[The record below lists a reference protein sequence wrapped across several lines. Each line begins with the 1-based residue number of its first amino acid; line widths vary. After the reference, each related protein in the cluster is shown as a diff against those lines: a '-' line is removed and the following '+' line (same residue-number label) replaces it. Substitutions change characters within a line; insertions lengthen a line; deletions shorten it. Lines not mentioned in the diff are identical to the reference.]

1 MLGWLAYL
9 ETNYY
14 IFGKLFRIS
23 SRKTN
28 LFWLSIHCYLNW
40 QHCLIVF
47 VSVFKAHDFI
57 GVFSEMKTI
66 ELNFEEISS
75 GKINL
80 ILSLKNLTYYCL
92 LFQNDRMIKVLH
104 RIASEQIRS
113 FLWFFHL
120 LFNVI
125 WHLVY
130 KLVGECV
137 C

>member
-28 LFWLSIHCYLNW
+28 LFWLSILCYLNW
-40 QHCLIVF
+40 QHCLIGF

-57 GVFSEMKTI
+57 GVFSEMKKNWI
-66 ELNFEEISS
+66 EFWRDFIWWDQSNPF
-75 GKINL
+75 
-80 ILSLKNLTYYCL
+80 LKNLSYYCL
-92 LFQNDRMIKVLH
+92 LFQNDRLVKVLH
-104 RIASEQIRS
+104 RIASVQIRS

>member
-28 LFWLSIHCYLNW
+28 LFWLSILCYLNW
-40 QHCLIVF
+40 QHCLIGF

-57 GVFSEMKTI
+57 GVFSEMKKF
-66 ELNFEEISS
+66 ELNFE
-75 GKINL
+75 NPF
-80 ILSLKNLTYYCL
+80 LKNLSYYCL
-92 LFQNDRMIKVLH
+92 LFQNDRLVKVLH
-104 RIASEQIRS
+104 RIASVQIRS